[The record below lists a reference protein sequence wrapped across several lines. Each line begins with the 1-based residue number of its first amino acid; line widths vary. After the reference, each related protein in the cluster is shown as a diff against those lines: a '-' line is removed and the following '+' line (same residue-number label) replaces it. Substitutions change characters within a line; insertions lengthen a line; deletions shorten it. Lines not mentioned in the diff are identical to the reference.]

1 MTRSSDDENDEK
13 RHRREK
19 RQRKAAERARRER
32 AHARTV
38 NQFPEPWPQWTYL
51 MVSGHLA
58 NRVVECSCSSRAIF
72 VVLPGDEHGKPYHED
87 GSDSR
92 YCWRGMRTVPGVPGV
107 RRPTH
112 RVRGAR

>member
-19 RQRKAAERARRER
+19 RQRKAAERARRE
-32 AHARTV
+32 
-38 NQFPEPWPQWTYL
+38 
-51 MVSGHLA
+51 SGHLA